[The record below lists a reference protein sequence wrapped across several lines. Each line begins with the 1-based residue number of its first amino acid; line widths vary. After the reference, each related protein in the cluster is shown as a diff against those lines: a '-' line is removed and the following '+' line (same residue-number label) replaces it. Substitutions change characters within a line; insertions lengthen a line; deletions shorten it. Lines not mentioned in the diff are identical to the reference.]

1 MTSSSILC
9 VGALPAGVSA
19 HHMCAWSLWRPEEDF
34 SYPGTR
40 VSDGYETPRMCLD
53 SLESL
58 EEKPVF
64 LNPEPSLQPD
74 MGSTRKDKQS

>member
-1 MTSSSILC
+1 
-9 VGALPAGVSA
+9 
-19 HHMCAWSLWRPEEDF
+19 
-34 SYPGTR
+34 
-40 VSDGYETPRMCLD
+40 MCLD

-58 EEKPVF
+58 EENPVL